1 MLGRTKHQ
9 ERRQDP
15 RARVDGRDGE
25 SCRRAGSS
33 RSEPDFRALFESAPE
48 CYLVLAPDYTIVA
61 ASDAFLRTRMVSREA
76 TVGHNLFELFPD
88 NPDDENATGSRNL
101 RASLERVFSTGLPD
115 TMAVQKYDIRLP
127 ESEGGGFTERY
138 YSPTNTPVIDDNGKT
153 THVIHR
159 GEDVTEFVLL
169 KQQRGE
175 QCKIVEA
182 ERTRAHQMEDE
193 LYHRAQEIQGA
204 NERLRVANEQLSRLD
219 ELKTRFFSNVSHEF
233 RTPLTLMLGP
243 VEELLHGSHG
253 PLLDEQRREIE
264 VVRRNAR
271 RLLKLV
277 NTLLDFSRIEAAR
290 LHVAY
295 EPTDLSACTAEL
307 ANTFRSV
314 VERAGL
320 RFLVDCPPLPEP
332 VYVDR
337 EMWEKI
343 VLNLISNAFKFTFE
357 GSIEVSLR
365 WAGDR
370 VDLAVRDTGTG
381 IPEDELPRLF
391 ERFHRVQRAR
401 GRTFEGS
408 GIGLALVRELVGF
421 HKGAVAVT
429 SALGEGSTFTV
440 SIPAGAAHLPA
451 ERIGPERE
459 LGLSA
464 TNASAFVEEAEH
476 WVEAPGRVTS
486 ERPPPSRVVPTG
498 PRARVLLAEDNAD
511 MQHYIRRLLEPH
523 HDVVAV
529 SDGIEALAHAR
540 AELPDLILT
549 DVMMPGMDG
558 FALVRA
564 LRADPR
570 TQAVSI
576 VMLSARASESARV
589 EGAEFGADDYLVKP
603 FSPRELLARV
613 EARIELSRLRRQVA
627 RETDRL
633 RESEMRFRT
642 LADNAPVIIWM
653 TDATGSC
660 NYINA
665 TWKRLTGQSLED
677 AEGTG
682 WLDPIHPEDRPRV
695 GQIFAAAVENR
706 ERFHFEYRLRVAD
719 GSYRWFL
726 DYGLPRCGKD
736 GDFLGHIGSCTD
748 ITERKQAE
756 ELQAEADRR
765 KDEFLAMLAHELRNP
780 LAPMRMALHI
790 IRARQE
796 NAATD
801 RHLQILER
809 QTDNLSRLVDD
820 LLDVSRLTRG
830 KIELRKERLDI
841 VTVVSRAVDA
851 TRGLIEGRHHTLT
864 VELPD
869 EPVPVFADAV
879 RLEQVL
885 VNLLTNA
892 AKYTDPGGHITLSAR
907 RVGAQVELCVH
918 DDGVGIAPH
927 MLDRVWHIFEQAERT
942 LDRSQGGLGIGLSI
956 VRRLVEMHGGTV
968 EARSPGL
975 GRGSTFLVRL
985 PLAPAEPA
993 RALVEPASPMRSLP
1007 TNHHRA
1013 GRRLRVL
1020 VVDDNVDA
1028 AHMIGELVRHE
1039 GHEVRIAHDGLA
1051 ALAVADEEHPDVI
1064 FLDIGLPGMDGY
1076 EVARRLR
1083 ASGNCPDKL
1092 VALTGYGQES
1102 DRRLAAAAGFTQH
1115 LVKPAHP
1122 DEVLG
1127 LLDAV
1132 SAAAA

>member
-1 MLGRTKHQ
+1 MLGRSKQH
-9 ERRQDP
+9 ERRQHP
-15 RARVDGRDGE
+15 RACADGRNGA
-25 SCRRAGSS
+25 SCPPTAS
-33 RSEPDFRALFESAPE
+33 RTSEPDFRALFESAPE
-48 CYLVLAPDYTIVA
+48 SYLVVDPSFTLVA
-61 ASDAFLRTRMVSREA
+61 ASDAFLRTRLVSREA
-76 TVGHNLFELFPD
+76 ILGRNLFEVFPD
-88 NPDDENATGSRNL
+88 NPDDPNATGSRNL
-101 RASLERVFSTGLPD
+101 RASLERVFATGVAD
-115 TMAVQKYDIRLP
+115 TMAVQKYDIRRP
-127 ESEGGGFTERY
+127 ASEGGGFTERY
-138 YSPTNTPVIDDNGKT
+138 YSPTNTPVLDENGT
-153 THVIHR
+153 VTHVIHR

-169 KQQRGE
+169 KKLGGE
-175 QCKIVEA
+175 QSRLVEE
-182 ERTRAHQMEDE
+182 ERTRAERMESE

-204 NERLRVANEQLSRLD
+204 NEQLRVANEKLSRLD

-243 VEELLHGSHG
+243 VEELLRGAHG
-253 PLLDEQRREIE
+253 PLGDEQRREIE

-277 NTLLDFSRIEAAR
+277 NTLLDFSRIESAR
-290 LHVAY
+290 LQVAY
-295 EPTDLSACTAEL
+295 EPTDLATFTAEL
-307 ANTFRSV
+307 VNTFRSV

-320 RFLVDCPPLPEP
+320 GLVVDCPKLPEP

-343 VLNLISNAFKFTFE
+343 VLNLVSNAFKFTFE
-357 GSIEVSLR
+357 GAIEVSLR
-365 WAGDR
+365 WDGDR
-370 VDLAVRDTGTG
+370 VALSIHDTGTG
-381 IPEDELPRLF
+381 IPEEELPRLF

-421 HKGAVAVT
+421 HKGTVSVT
-429 SALGEGSTFTV
+429 STVGQGSTFTV
-440 SIPAGAAHLPA
+440 SIPAGAAHLPP
-451 ERIGPERE
+451 ERIGAERE

-464 TNASAFVEEAEH
+464 TNAAAFVEEAEH
-476 WVEAPGRVTS
+476 WTEAPARVAS
-486 ERPPPSRVVPTG
+486 EGAPSPHPAHADV
-498 PRARVLLAEDNAD
+498 RARVLLAEDNAD
-511 MQHYIRRLLEPH
+511 MQHYIRRLLEPY
-523 HDVVAV
+523 HDVEAV

-540 AELPDLILT
+540 AHVPDLILT
-549 DVMMPGMDG
+549 DVMMPGLDG
-558 FALVRA
+558 FALVRE

-570 TQAVSI
+570 TQTVPI

-589 EGAEFGADDYLVKP
+589 EGVAFGADDYLVKP

-627 RETDRL
+627 KETERL
-633 RESEMRFRT
+633 RESEKRFRT
-642 LADNAPVIIWM
+642 LADNAPVIIWV

-660 NYINA
+660 DYVNA
-665 TWKRLTGQSLED
+665 TWQRLTGQSEEEAL
-677 AEGTG
+677 GSG
-682 WLDPIHPEDRPRV
+682 WLEPFHPEDRPRV
-695 GQIFAAAVENR
+695 GKIFETAVAAHEP
-706 ERFHFEYRLRVAD
+706 FTFEYRLRMPD

-726 DYGLPRCGKD
+726 DYGVPRLGED
-736 GDFLGHIGSCTD
+736 GTFLGHIGSCTD

-756 ELQAEADRR
+756 EMQTEADRR

-780 LAPMRMALHI
+780 LAPMRIALHI
-790 IRARQE
+790 IRARHA
-796 NAATD
+796 NAGTD

-809 QTDNLSRLVDD
+809 QTDNLARLVDD

-830 KIELRKERLDI
+830 KIELRKERLD
-841 VTVVSRAVDA
+841 VATVVSRAVDA

-864 VELPD
+864 LELPG

-879 RLEQVL
+879 RLEQIL

-892 AKYTDPGGHITLSAR
+892 AKYTDPGGHITLCVA
-907 RVGAQVELCVH
+907 RVGGRVELRVH
-918 DDGVGIAPH
+918 DDGVGIAPQ

-942 LDRSQGGLGIGLSI
+942 LDRAQGGLGIGLSI
-956 VRRLVEMHGGTV
+956 VRHLVEMHGGTV

-975 GRGSTFLVRL
+975 GHGSTFFVWL
-985 PLAPAEPA
+985 PLAPEEPA
-993 RALVEPASPMRSLP
+993 LAEAKPSPPERIGSP
-1007 TNHHRA
+1007 NHAHA

-1028 AHMIGELVRHE
+1028 AYMIGELVRE
-1039 GHEVRIAHDGLA
+1039 QGHEVRIVHDGLSALTA
-1051 ALAVADEEHPDVI
+1051 AGEQRPEVV

-1083 ASGNCPDKL
+1083 ASGHRPARL

-1102 DRRLAAAAGFTQH
+1102 DRRLTAAAGFTQH
-1115 LVKPAHP
+1115 LVKPAQP
-1122 DEVLG
+1122 DVVLG

>member
-1 MLGRTKHQ
+1 METGSRT
-9 ERRQDP
+9 
-15 RARVDGRDGE
+15 G
-25 SCRRAGSS
+25 
-33 RSEPDFRALFESAPE
+33 EPDFRALFESAPE
-48 CYLVLAPDYTIVA
+48 CYLVVDPSFTLVA
-61 ASDAFLRTRMVSREA
+61 ASDAFLRTRLVSREA
-76 TVGHNLFELFPD
+76 ILGRNLFDVFPD
-88 NPDDENATGSRNL
+88 NPDDPNATGSRNL
-101 RASLERVFSTGLPD
+101 RASLERVFAMGVPE
-115 TMAVQKYDIRLP
+115 TMAVQKYDIRRP
-127 ESEGGGFTERY
+127 ASEGGGFTERY
-138 YSPTNTPVIDDNGKT
+138 YSPTNTPVFDEKGNV
-153 THVIHR
+153 THVVHR
-159 GEDVTEFVLL
+159 GEDVTEFMLL
-169 KQQRGE
+169 KKLGGE
-175 QCKIVEA
+175 QSRIVEE
-182 ERTRAHQMEDE
+182 ERTRADRMESE
-193 LYHRAQEIQGA
+193 LYHRAQEIQQA
-204 NERLRVANEQLSRLD
+204 NEQLRVANEKLNRLD

-243 VEELLHGSHG
+243 VEELLHGGHG
-253 PLLDEQRREIE
+253 SLPDEQRREIE

-290 LHVAY
+290 LQVAY
-295 EPTDLSACTAEL
+295 EPTDLAVLTAEL

-320 RFLVDCPPLPEP
+320 VYDVDCPPLPEP

-357 GSIEVSLR
+357 GAIEVSLR
-365 WAGDR
+365 WAGDC
-370 VDLAVRDTGTG
+370 VKLSVRDTGTG
-381 IPEDELPRLF
+381 IAEEELPRLF

-421 HKGAVAVT
+421 HKGTVSVKST
-429 SALGEGSTFTV
+429 VGQGSTFTV
-440 SIPAGAAHLPA
+440 SLPVGAAHLPA
-451 ERIGPERE
+451 ERIGVERE

-464 TNASAFVEEAEH
+464 TNAVAFVEEAAH
-476 WVEAPGRVTS
+476 WIDAPARVET
-486 ERPPPSRVVPTG
+486 ERPPPSRP
-498 PRARVLLAEDNAD
+498 PPASIRAHILLAEDNAD
-511 MQHYIRRLLEPH
+511 MQRYISRLLEHH
-523 HDVVAV
+523 HDVEVV
-529 SDGIEALAHAR
+529 GDGIEALARACAR
-540 AELPDLILT
+540 VPDLILT

-570 TQAVSI
+570 TQTVPV

-613 EARIELSRLRRQVA
+613 DARIELSRLRRQVA
-627 RETDRL
+627 QETERL
-633 RESEMRFRT
+633 RESEKRFRT
-642 LADNAPVIIWM
+642 LADNAPVIIWL

-660 NYINA
+660 HYINA
-665 TWKRLTGQSLED
+665 TWERITGQSPED
-677 AEGTG
+677 AHGVG
-682 WLDPIHPEDRPRV
+682 WLDPIHPEDRPRI
-695 GQIFAAAVENR
+695 GQVFRAAVARHEPFN
-706 ERFHFEYRLRVAD
+706 FEYRLRIVD

-726 DYGLPRCGKD
+726 DYGVPRRGED
-736 GDFLGHIGSCTD
+736 RGYLGHIGSCTD
-748 ITERKQAE
+748 ITERKLAE
-756 ELQAEADRR
+756 QMQAEADRR

-790 IRARQE
+790 IRARQA

-809 QTDNLSRLVDD
+809 QTDNLARLVDD

-841 VTVVSRAVDA
+841 ATVVTRAVDA

-864 VELPD
+864 VELPAA
-869 EPVPVFADAV
+869 PVTVFADAV
-879 RLEQVL
+879 RLEQIL

-892 AKYTDPGGHITLSAR
+892 AKYTDPGGHITLHAT
-907 RVGAQVELCVH
+907 RVGAQVELYVH

-942 LDRSQGGLGIGLSI
+942 LDRAQGGLGIGLSI
-956 VRRLVEMHGGTV
+956 VRHLVEMHGGTV
-968 EARSPGL
+968 EAQSPGL
-975 GRGSTFLVRL
+975 GQGSTFFVWL
-985 PLAPAEPA
+985 PLAPEEPA
-993 RALVEPASPMRSLP
+993 CITTERAAPARTDATNLSP
-1007 TNHHRA
+1007 A

-1028 AHMIGELVRHE
+1028 AAMIAELVREH
-1039 GHEVRIAHDGLA
+1039 GHDVRVVHDGLG
-1051 ALAVADEEHPDVI
+1051 ALAEAEEQHPEVV

-1083 ASGNCPDKL
+1083 ASGHGPAEL

-1102 DRRLAAAAGFTQH
+1102 DRRLAAAAGFTGH

-1132 SAAAA
+1132 AAAADG